1 MKQARLL
8 LISALL
14 VLVGHVAYAH
24 PMRPRAMRVETGQA
38 GLKGRLE
45 IPGTDTVQI
54 LTTRDGATNIG
65 RIVELGT
72 EEIRFETNYGTMA
85 ISIENIEAIR
95 GVPTSS
101 IRQGKYWGPNPNTSR
116 LFFSPTGRMLK
127 QGEGY
132 VADYYVFFPCVTY
145 GLTDRL
151 TFGGGMSLFPGGT
164 EQLFYFTP
172 KVGIVSSE
180 STNLAAGALIVKMP
194 GDSDV
199 ASIGVLYGV
208 GTFGSPDASLTVG
221 LGYGYSDGNLAERPV
236 MMVGGEKRLSRRT
249 AFVTENWV
257 YPGEHPLISGGLRF
271 FGEKLCVD
279 FGLLTILGAK
289 DVGFAPYID
298 FVVTF

>member
-14 VLVGHVAYAH
+14 ILSGHSVYAGQTRTGMMRIETERVA
-24 PMRPRAMRVETGQA
+24 
-38 GLKGRLE
+38 LKGRLE
-45 IPGTDTVQI
+45 IPGADTVQI
-54 LTTRDGATNIG
+54 LTTQDGAMNIG

-72 EEIRFETNYGTMA
+72 DEIQFETNFGTMT
-85 ISIENIEAIR
+85 ISVENIEEIR
-95 GVPTSS
+95 GVPRSA
-101 IRQGKYWGPNPNTSR
+101 IRQGKYWAPNPNTSR
-116 LFFSPTGRMLK
+116 LFFAPTGRMLK

-132 VADYYVFFPCVTY
+132 FADYFVFFPCVTY

-236 MMVGGEKRLSRRT
+236 IMVGGEKRLSRRT
-249 AFVTENWV
+249 AFVSENWV
-257 YPGEHPLISGGLRF
+257 YPGENPLVSGGLRF

-279 FGLLTILGAK
+279 FGIVTVLGAK
-289 DVGFAPYID
+289 NAGFAPYID